1 MSTHRIAPSRIPVI
15 RFLPPLFLMLLTIW
29 GVLNITQSFF
39 TEIGNDEAYYWM
51 YSRAL
56 DWGYFDHPP
65 MIALWIWAGSHIL
78 KGTLGVRIF
87 TVVAQMITIIL
98 IWSLTGIKSPNHKNI
113 FLFFILT
120 ASVVMFEVY
129 GFIATPDS
137 PLLLFTAVFLIGY
150 QRFLNRQDITAVL
163 LLATSMALLMYSKYH
178 GLLVILLV
186 LLSNP
191 KILRSPR
198 LWLAILLSIIAYMPH
213 LLWQLDH
220 DFPSIRYHLY
230 ARSRP
235 VHIKHILNF
244 IPNQLVAFNP
254 FLLALAGYV
263 LYKFRPVDLFERS
276 LYTLTIGFFG
286 FFFVSTL
293 RGHVEP
299 HWTIAASIPLVIIIS
314 RKSVEQPSLN
324 TYIFRV
330 IGPSIL
336 ILIFLRLALIFDVL
350 PLRLQ
355 FHGQKAW
362 ATALAARAGDLPI
375 VFQNSY
381 QQPSVYSFYTGKPA
395 IALNGIYYR
404 HTQYDIWSMD
414 ENLMGK
420 PALLIT
426 NNKDPGSEA
435 LRLPNGKT
443 MYLHP
448 IDHFFSAQKL
458 FLDYQLEKTAV
469 MQAGDTMQLKATLIN
484 PYPYTIDFNV
494 PYFTIACYTMFVKS
508 GNDMTVSPATI
519 EPPIDKLLPGQR
531 IPVNIKFEVP
541 DICTRKYKF
550 ALTLKAGLHQE
561 AFSSG
566 VSPVIVLE
574 K

>member
-1 MSTHRIAPSRIPVI
+1 MTTQSIAPTYERPVQ
-15 RFLPPLFLMLLTIW
+15 LPTLFLLLLSCW
-29 GVLNITQSFF
+29 GLLNLTQSIF
-39 TEIGNDEAYYWM
+39 TEIGHDEAYYWM

-65 MIALWIWAGSHIL
+65 MIALWIWAGSHFFQ
-78 KGTLGVRIF
+78 GTLGVRFF
-87 TVVAQMITIIL
+87 TVLAQLVTIIL
-98 IWSLTGIKSPNHKNI
+98 IWSLTGIKSPTNKNVI
-113 FLFFILT
+113 TFFILA
-120 ASVVMFEVY
+120 ASIVMFEVY

-137 PLLLFTAVFLIGY
+137 PLLLFTAVFLTGY
-150 QRFLNRQDITAVL
+150 HRFLHRQDAMAIF

-178 GLLVILLV
+178 GLLVILFV

-198 LWLAILLSIIAYMPH
+198 LWLAIFLSVIAYIPH

-230 ARSRP
+230 TRSRP
-235 VHIKHILNF
+235 VNIKHILNF

-276 LYTLTIGFFG
+276 LYTLSIGFFG
-286 FFFVSTL
+286 FFFASTL

-299 HWTIAASIPLVIIIS
+299 HWTIAASIPLVIIIYG
-314 RKSVEQPSLN
+314 KSAEQPSLN
-324 TYIFRV
+324 KYIFRV

-336 ILIFLRLALIFDVL
+336 ILIFLRLALIFDIL
-350 PLRLQ
+350 PVHLQ

-362 ATALAARAGDLPI
+362 TTILSQKAGDLPV
-375 VFQNSY
+375 VFRNSY

-395 IALNGIYYR
+395 IALNNIYYR
-404 HTQYDIWSMD
+404 HTQYDIWPS
-414 ENLMGK
+414 EETLFGH
-420 PALLIT
+420 PALLVT
-426 NNKDPGSEA
+426 NISDPGA
-435 LRLPNGKT
+435 QPLDLPNGKK
-443 MYLHP
+443 MYVHEV
-448 IDHFFSAQKL
+448 DHFFSAQKL
-458 FLDYQLEKTAV
+458 HIQYELNDETVWHALDTVSL
-469 MQAGDTMQLKATLIN
+469 QAQLIN
-484 PYPYTIDFNV
+484 PYTYPIDFNF
-494 PYFTIACYTMFVKS
+494 PYFPIACHTMFVKS
-508 GNDMTVSPATI
+508 GNDMTVSPAII
-519 EPPIDKLLPGQR
+519 EPPINQLLPGQR

-561 AFSSG
+561 AFSSS
-566 VSPVIVLE
+566 VTPVMVLE